1 MCEKDRLT
9 VVDHFHV
16 VSCTVLSDPITAGLA
31 VDLSRGGLENLLD
44 VRPRGG
50 RTTGHERG
58 AVAGALLTARNT
70 GADEEK
76 ALGLEL
82 LRAADRVGVV
92 GVTTVNDDIAL
103 LKERHELVN
112 ESIDGGTSLD
122 EEDNL
127 ARALELRD
135 KLLDRVRAL
144 DVGACR
150 RQNRK
155 SARTYA
161 DADRV
166 HTDPWPRWQGK
177 HQPWTSCGCTRRQ

>member
-1 MCEKDRLT
+1 MNHL
-9 VVDHFHV
+9 HV
-16 VSCTVLSDPITAGLA
+16 VACAGRANPVTARLA
-31 VDLSRGGLENLLD
+31 VRLRGSLLEDLLDGCPRLSR
-44 VRPRGG
+44 
-50 RTTGHERG
+50 TAGHERRT
-58 AVAGALLTARNT
+58 VAGTLLTAGNT
-70 GADEEK
+70 RTDEEK